1 LEEPGTKGVSSH
13 MSKDIVD
20 LHGRV
25 ALITGAGQGIGR
37 QVALHFAEH
46 NAGGIIINDFVLER
60 AEEVVKEV
68 IALGGKAI
76 AVQGDVTSLAS
87 AKSMVARGVEV
98 FGSVD
103 VLIYNAGS
111 AGANPS
117 VDARKPFWETGPEA
131 WNSFINVNL
140 YGVLNCTSAVIPG
153 MIERKA
159 GRIVTIISDAGRMG
173 DSGLEV
179 YAGAK
184 AGAAGFMRA
193 TARTL
198 GRHMITANCISIA
211 ATLTPNI
218 EKRLAADPE
227 RLKKMMEK
235 YIIRRPGRPDD
246 VANMALYLSSDA
258 ASWITGQTY
267 PVNGGYSFAL

>member
-1 LEEPGTKGVSSH
+1 

-20 LHGRV
+20 LGSRV

-37 QVALHFAEH
+37 QIALHFAEH
-46 NAGGIIINDFVLER
+46 NCGGVIVNDFVLER
-60 AEEVVKEV
+60 AQEVANEV
-68 IALGGKAI
+68 EALGCKAI
-76 AVQGDVTSLAS
+76 AVQADVTSLDSVKA
-87 AKSMVARGVEV
+87 MVAKGIEA
-98 FGSVD
+98 FGKIDALVN
-103 VLIYNAGS
+103 NAGS
-111 AGANPS
+111 AGANPTA
-117 VDARKPFWETGPEA
+117 DARKPFWETGTDA
-131 WNSFINVNL
+131 WNSFIGVNF

-153 MIERKA
+153 MIERKT

-198 GRHMITANCISIA
+198 GRHMITANCVAIA

-218 EKRLAADPE
+218 QKRLEADPE
-227 RLKKMMEK
+227 RYKKMMEK
-235 YIIRRPGRPDD
+235 YIIRRPGKPDD
-246 VANMALYLSSDA
+246 VANMVLYLSSDA

>member
-1 LEEPGTKGVSSH
+1 

-20 LHGRV
+20 LKGRV

-46 NAGGIIINDFVLER
+46 NAGGIVVNDFVLER

-68 IALGGKAI
+68 AALGGKAI
-76 AVQGDVTSLAS
+76 AVQADVTSLES
-87 AKSMVARGVEV
+87 AKSMVAQGIEA

-103 VLIYNAGS
+103 VLINNAGS
-111 AGANPS
+111 AGANPNL
-117 VDARKPFWETGPEA
+117 DARKPFWETGPEA
-131 WNSFINVNL
+131 WNSFIDVNF

-153 MIERKA
+153 MIERKG

>member
-1 LEEPGTKGVSSH
+1 
-13 MSKDIVD
+13 MSAKDIVD
-20 LHGRV
+20 LGGRV

-37 QVALHFAEH
+37 QVALHFAAH
-46 NAGGIIINDFVLER
+46 GAGGVVVNDFVLER
-60 AEEVVKEV
+60 AQEVAKEV
-68 IALGGKAI
+68 EQTGGKAI
-76 AVQGDVTSLAS
+76 AAQCDVTDLNAVK
-87 AKSMVARGVEV
+87 AMVAKGVEV
-98 FGSVD
+98 FGKID
-103 VLIYNAGS
+103 VLVNNAGS

-117 VDARKPFWETGPEA
+117 PDARKPFWETGPEA
-131 WNSFINVNL
+131 WNDFIGVNF
-140 YGVLNCTSAVIPG
+140 YGVINCTTAVIPG
-153 MIERKA
+153 MIERKS

-173 DSGLEV
+173 DSGLEI

-198 GRHMITANCISIA
+198 GRHMITANCVSIA

-218 EKRLAADPE
+218 QKRLEADPE

-246 VANMALYLSSDA
+246 VANMVLYLSSDA

>member
-1 LEEPGTKGVSSH
+1 

-20 LHGRV
+20 LNGRV

-37 QVALHFAEH
+37 QIALHFAEH
-46 NAGGIIINDFVLER
+46 NAGGIVVNDFILER
-60 AEEVVKEV
+60 AQEVVKEV
-68 IALGGKAI
+68 EALGGQAI
-76 AVQGDVTSLAS
+76 AVQADVTSLDSVKA
-87 AKSMVARGVEV
+87 MVAKGTEAY
-98 FGSVD
+98 GKID
-103 VLIYNAGS
+103 ILINNAGS
-111 AGANPS
+111 AGANPNA
-117 VDARKPFWETGPEA
+117 DARKPFWETGPEA
-131 WNSFINVNL
+131 WNSFIGVNF

-198 GRHMITANCISIA
+198 GRHMITANCIAIA

>member
-1 LEEPGTKGVSSH
+1 MSETK
-13 MSKDIVD
+13 DLVD
-20 LHGRV
+20 LNGRV

-37 QVALHFAEH
+37 QIALHFAEH
-46 NAGGIIINDFVLER
+46 NAGGIVVNDFALDR
-60 AEEVVKEV
+60 AQAVVEEIKQ
-68 IALGGKAI
+68 LGGKAI
-76 AVQGDVTSLAS
+76 ALQADVTDFA
-87 AKSMVARGVEV
+87 AVKAMVAKGNEA
-98 FGSVD
+98 FGTID
-103 VLIYNAGS
+103 VLVNNAGS

-117 VDARKPFWETGPEA
+117 ADARKPFWETGPEA
-131 WNSFINVNL
+131 WNSFIGVNF
-140 YGVLNCTSAVIPG
+140 YGVLNCTSACIPG

-198 GRHMITANCISIA
+198 GRYMITANCVAIA

-218 EKRLAADPE
+218 EKRLLADPD

-246 VANMALYLSSDA
+246 VANMVLYLASDA